1 MVGDRSS
8 WPPEVFDRLYARDP
22 DPWGFH
28 TSQYERDKYAATLAA
43 LPPGRFAAGF
53 EVGCS
58 IGVLTRLLAARCDAL
73 LSVDVSEAALAAARD
88 NCAGLPHVE
97 LRRLHIPAEWPP
109 GTFEPGTFD
118 LIVLSEVLYFLGPED
133 LAATAR
139 LAAASLAPGGV
150 ALLVNWTGPTNSPCT
165 GDEAAGLFI
174 AEAGAAAGLTPPLQR
189 REAQYRLDL
198 LRRDC

>member
-1 MVGDRSS
+1 MTADPES
-8 WPPEVFDRLYARDP
+8 WPPEVFERLYARDP

-28 TSQYERDKYAATLAA
+28 TSPYERDKYAATLAA

-58 IGVLTRLLAARCDAL
+58 IGVLTRQLARRCDSL
-73 LSVDVSEAALAAARD
+73 LSVDVSEQALAAAREH
-88 NCAGLPHVE
+88 CAGLEVGSGYVDICR
-97 LRRLHIPAEWPP
+97 LRVPAEWPS
-109 GTFEPGTFD
+109 GRFD

-139 LAAASLAPGGV
+139 LAAASLTPGGV

-165 GDEAAGLFI
+165 GDEAAQRFMD
-174 AEAGAAAGLTPPLQR
+174 AAGLTPALQR

-198 LRRDC
+198 LRRER

>member
-1 MVGDRSS
+1 MTADRDS
-8 WPPEVFDRLYARDP
+8 WLPEVFDRLYARDP

-43 LPPGRFAAGF
+43 LPAGRFASGF

-58 IGVLTRLLAARCDAL
+58 IGVLTRLLAQRCDAL
-73 LSVDVSEAALAAARD
+73 LSVDVSEQALAAARD
-88 NCAGLPHVE
+88 NCAGLEHVE
-97 LRRLHIPAEWPP
+97 IRRLHVPAEWPP
-109 GTFEPGTFD
+109 GNFD
-118 LIVLSEVLYFLGPED
+118 LIVLSEMLYFLGPED
-133 LAATAR
+133 LAVTAR

-165 GDEAAGLFI
+165 GDEAAQRFMD
-174 AEAGAAAGLTPPLQR
+174 AAGLTPALQQ

-198 LRRDC
+198 LRQER